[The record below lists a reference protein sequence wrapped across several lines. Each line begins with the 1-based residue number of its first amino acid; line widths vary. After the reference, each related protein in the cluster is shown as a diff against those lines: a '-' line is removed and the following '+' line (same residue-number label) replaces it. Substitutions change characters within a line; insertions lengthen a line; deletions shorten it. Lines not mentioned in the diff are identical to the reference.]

1 MLFIFDMGGVVS
13 RNVQTI
19 PAMAQ
24 RLSVSIEEFFL
35 CCGVPQETKTHAL
48 YDHGLLAE
56 IQSGVINSEIFW
68 EKFRKTAKDSL
79 PKEHPGQNPVSIV
92 TKQEN
97 LWATC
102 FKPELISQTVTLIET
117 LKEKGHRVVCGT
129 NTLDAHYEI
138 HSKANDY
145 EVFHKVYASHLMG
158 VIKPDQAFWKMI
170 LKSEKTAPCE
180 TVFIDDNHPNV
191 ESAQALGL
199 RSFLFTTP
207 EVLIQD
213 LSQWTKRI

>member
-24 RLSVSIEEFFL
+24 RLSLRTEEFFR
-35 CCGVPQETKTHAL
+35 CCRIPQEIERHAL

-56 IQSGVINSEIFW
+56 IQSGVISSEMFW
-68 EKFRKTAKDSL
+68 EQFRKTAKNFL
-79 PKEHPGQNPVSIV
+79 PKEHPGQNTIPII

-102 FKPELISQTVTLIET
+102 FNPELIPQTVTLIET
-117 LKEKGHRVVCGT
+117 LKEKGHRVICGT
-129 NTLDAHYEI
+129 NTLDAHYAI

-145 EVFHKVYASHLMG
+145 KVFHKVYASHLMG
-158 VIKPDQAFWKMI
+158 VIKPNPAFWITI
-170 LKSEKTAPCE
+170 LKSEKVTHSQA
-180 TVFIDDNHPNV
+180 VFIDDNHPNV
-191 ESAQALGL
+191 ESAQAIGI

-213 LSQWTKRI
+213 LSQWTKEI